1 MGTAARPAKTSPG
14 SWDAFADADL
24 FVDEVLAELEAVA
37 KDGVRP
43 LRSAPSQYIGS
54 LPEPKRAQ
62 LKEHL
67 RRAYESNQP
76 DGPRSFI
83 MVAWACKGIVP

>member
-14 SWDAFADADL
+14 SSDAFADADL

-43 LRSAPSQYIGS
+43 LRSAPSPI
-54 LPEPKRAQ
+54 
-62 LKEHL
+62 H
-67 RRAYESNQP
+67 
-76 DGPRSFI
+76 
-83 MVAWACKGIVP
+83 W

>member
-1 MGTAARPAKTSPG
+1 MGTTARPAKTSPG

-37 KDGVRP
+37 KGVRP

>member
-1 MGTAARPAKTSPG
+1 MGTAARPAKRSPG
-14 SWDAFADADL
+14 SWDAFADVDV

-54 LPEPKRAQ
+54 LPEPKCAQ